1 MAVANGSYKVNPVTY
16 ETDPVLWLKSTFS
29 EVKPSTLK
37 PKQTRFHRFPSHIFK
52 LLNIL
57 SCDGSNVISVPE
69 GDVISHEAYTPAFES
84 WLCTGE
90 VRRPAINNKRAS
102 THAKRL
108 YALGIIVR
116 ELGATSLEDVL
127 EMADQVLPL
136 VRNVHVFKSRD
147 MPVVFESWASIYGDR
162 GLIPFDANRWLVFG
176 SEHIDQLKMETLW
189 ETHMESLDE
198 HGTTDSLYFTAKAGN
213 VALGLGSAIE
223 RIVISERIAVFQ
235 GELANQE
242 KHLGKLEESYAV
254 QGTQFLE
261 LDSKLN
267 KYMQAV
273 TELASQYNINIEPT
287 RKRFAPWENG
297 DLHSRAN
304 NMRQILKSQK
314 VVQKK
319 IADIKADISALEAE
333 RDAL

>member
-37 PKQTRFHRFPSHIFK
+37 PKQTRYHRFPSHIFK

-57 SCDGSNVISVPE
+57 SCDGGNVVSVPE
-69 GDVISHEAYTPAFES
+69 RDVISHEAYTPAFES

-127 EMADQVLPL
+127 DMADQVLPL
-136 VRNVHVFKSRD
+136 VKNVQVFKSRD
-147 MPVVFESWASIYGDR
+147 MPVVFKSWASIYGDQ

-176 SEHIDQLKMETLW
+176 SERIDQLKMETLW

-198 HGTTDSLYFTAKAGN
+198 HGTIDSLHFTAKAGS
-213 VALGLGSAIE
+213 VALGLGSVIE

-261 LDSKLN
+261 IDSRLN
-267 KYMQAV
+267 EYIKAV

-304 NMRQILKSQK
+304 NMRQILKSQE

-319 IADIKADISALEAE
+319 IAGIKADISALEAE